1 MARGRII
8 KSLSGFYD
16 VLSDQGERIQCR
28 GRGNFRNKKITP
40 LVGDYVE
47 FEYRNE
53 KEGYILSID
62 KRFNELV
69 RPPISNVDQAII
81 VTSVKEPDLSLKLLD
96 RFLILVEAKS
106 IKPILFFT
114 KMDLLSE
121 EEAEKIVEK
130 LKYYQDIE
138 YEIEFLTASDQTS
151 NQQIT
156 KYLGEKVSVIAGQ
169 SGVGKTSLL
178 NKVLPELNLETD
190 QISESLGRGKHTT
203 RHVEL
208 IAVDNG
214 LVADTPGFSSLDF
227 SEIDLD
233 ILPECFP
240 EFAARQHLCKFR
252 GCKHIKE
259 PKCAV
264 KEALAEKRILT
275 ERYEH
280 YLQYHEE
287 IRNRKP
293 RY

>member
-8 KSLSGFYD
+8 KSLSGFYY
-16 VLSDQGERIQCR
+16 VLSDQGELIQCR

-47 FEYRNE
+47 FEYHDKR
-53 KEGYILSID
+53 EGYILAID
-62 KRFNELV
+62 KRLNELV
-69 RPPISNVDQAII
+69 RPPISNVDQAVI
-81 VTSVKEPDLSLKLLD
+81 VTSVREPDLSLKLLD
-96 RFLILVEAKS
+96 KFLILVEAKS

-114 KMDLLSE
+114 KMDLLSK
-121 EEAEKIVEK
+121 EEAEIMIEK
-130 LKYYQDIE
+130 LKYYQDIG
-138 YEIEFLTASDQTS
+138 YEIEFLTASEQTS
-151 NQQIT
+151 NRQIT
-156 KYLGEKVSVIAGQ
+156 KYLNGKVSVVAGQ

-178 NKVLPELNLETD
+178 NKVIPGLELETNR
-190 QISESLGRGKHTT
+190 ISESLGRGKHTT

-208 IAVDNG
+208 ISINNG

-240 EFAARQHLCKFR
+240 EFTSRQHLCKFR

-264 KEALAEKRILT
+264 KEALSEKKILT

-280 YLQYHEE
+280 YLQYYEE